1 MPDPCSGS
9 YGQYRI
15 KLIQPWASRGDKTE
29 LDKLDNPEILPN
41 EELKCDFFIC
51 CISLYM

>member
-15 KLIQPWASRGDKTE
+15 KSIQPWASRGDKTE
-29 LDKLDNPEILPN
+29 LDKLDKPEILPN